1 MNLVR
6 SIFCLLKVLLHTT
19 RSSFVQMHTSHLRKG
34 SCKVIDKRL
43 KGSKQSFA
51 TLKDFQTGN
60 NQSLNQ
66 HIGEVILTT
75 TFKWRIQSPT
85 EATQLRISSWTNT
98 NTNTKNT
105 TRDGGGTALY
115 NLHCLYCSNCFT
127 LLKQKRVC
135 LYILLGKVRTLLEW
149 ADWLLR
155 KMLDGWLDWSG
166 GDTPFDC
173 YDY

>member
-6 SIFCLLKVLLHTT
+6 SIFFLLKVLLHTT

-75 TFKWRIQSPT
+75 TFKWRTQSPT
-85 EATQLRISSWTNT
+85 EATQLQICIFMNKYKHKYQKLVPVGSTVRYEML
-98 NTNTKNT
+98 
-105 TRDGGGTALY
+105 RL
-115 NLHCLYCSNCFT
+115 CSGS
-127 LLKQKRVC
+127 V
-135 LYILLGKVRTLLEW
+135 
-149 ADWLLR
+149 
-155 KMLDGWLDWSG
+155 
-166 GDTPFDC
+166 
-173 YDY
+173 